1 MRTGLSKATMFIT
14 ASLVVLP
21 AAAHCASSST
31 STVGGVLSG
40 LTQGGTV
47 VLVNNGGD
55 PLILKSNGAFTFSK
69 ALASGRAY
77 DVTLT
82 EKPKDEVCT
91 VGNGSGSADLDVT
104 DVEVNCFTTHPV
116 GGTVSGLLLNETLI
130 LLDNSG
136 DPLRVMRTKLDG
148 NKPFSFTFSTLVG
161 EDSAYNVTVGTQPD
175 GQVCTVASGAGLV
188 GRDDV
193 TNVAVTCATGYSV
206 GGTVTG
212 LSSGAKLTIED
223 NAGNLATVVG
233 ASSNK
238 VTFAFSELQANGA
251 SYDVTIGTQPVNQT
265 CSVTQGSGTIHARD
279 FTGVSISC
287 LKNLFTVGG
296 SVAGLAKHE
305 PLILLDNGG
314 NALRL
319 VNESDKN
326 LAFTFTDRLSD
337 NEPYDVTVGTQP
349 DGQACNVTNGS
360 GVVAGSKDVT
370 DVSVKCEDVYTIGG
384 TINGLPA
391 GETLVLLNNG
401 GEPES
406 VIGSGQEKESFAFST
421 DFASGAPYKVT
432 VGTQP
437 LGAICA
443 VASGTGKVSSGN
455 VTTIAVTCRMT
466 GSTVGGSVQFN
477 GAGGAV
483 TLLVNG
489 GTAFTV
495 SSSSVASV
503 DFIAPLVL
511 KNGSSYAVTVSGTS
525 PAGEK
530 CTVIH
535 GSGKM
540 SNYDVTDVE
549 IVCSAP
555 LAYTVGG
562 TVEFTTPGSVT
573 LLLNGGNF
581 FTVSSATAGSVGF
594 VAGLTLLNEARYS
607 VTVSS
612 VTPATDSCNVSD
624 GIGYIQSA
632 DVTNIQVSCR
642 PPTYTVGG
650 TVDFVTSGGSVTLL
664 LNGGNPV
671 NVTSGSSGTV
681 GFIFDLSLLNAA
693 PYTITVSGA
702 TPTGESC
709 RVTSG
714 GTGSIAGASVTN
726 VVVTCQPPV
735 FTVGGTVDFVT
746 SGGSVALLLDGG
758 NALPVSSGSAA
769 TVSFTFPLNLANQ
782 APYAVTVGGTGPT
795 GESCT
800 VTGGGSGTIK
810 GANVTNVAVTCN
822 PPVPPTYSIAG
833 TVTGL
838 TSSGGSVILTND
850 SANATT
856 VTYPNGSFIFSNIAN
871 NSPYDIEVSVQ
882 PTGETCTPSNNT
894 GTVSGGN
901 VTGVLVSCSPSI
913 SGSGA
918 YYIPFTAMPDTNLP
932 EGDAGATGLFLM
944 NSSEIASGT
953 TPSTDL
959 QWVTAVPTQIL
970 AVGANYS
977 AANGAITG
985 MLPAVMMYSAIGGD
999 GNLHMYGLN
1008 LSDTSQAATPSQ
1020 VGSLSVDPATNQIC
1034 PAIGQGQKDLTD
1046 ATSLFVVLHV
1056 TVASSQ
1062 DNPAPCISGA
1072 RTYYVVQFTDGASV
1086 APFNPNIFPEY
1097 GINPVY
1103 SDGVMTGI
1111 IMADWSQE
1119 EIFLFTDDT
1128 FTSHSTLVES
1138 INNYTVATAS
1148 INDGTPFGKNE
1159 VFIDVTEGLPPTL
1172 FLLTPGSTQST
1183 VIVEGDESTPVLDDN
1198 NAYFIDTSSSTTTV
1212 IYQAALSDGTVTKL
1226 YSGPATVNIGS
1237 PAQQFDVAYQLIGSN
1252 DSALMFY
1259 TNIVSPDDES
1269 IPPQTGT
1276 IYSIPVGTLS
1286 TTPTTIG
1293 GPYNGDV
1300 VSAFLAQP
1308 KVNDLADSVLFA
1320 NITFYSGQSYNVY
1333 AYSSVA
1339 VPPAG
1344 PYGQTPTANSFYVG
1358 ASAGAPLANQLSLN
1372 YSYSDSDGFPVFG
1385 QPSGLVYQI
1394 QGITE
1399 TDGGFGGGNFYQ
1411 VAVSNTPTATELTST
1426 GGTYVIPSA
1435 PAGAEYTIGGVPG
1448 PESTP
1453 GSFGFLNNNVAMG
1466 AVATSNYL
1474 NPTDYDSIGL
1484 LIDTSKAVLLPV
1496 AVPYTNVT
1504 PF

>member
-1 MRTGLSKATMFIT
+1 MRTDLSKPILFSAGLF
-14 ASLVVLP
+14 ALLP
-21 AAAHCASSST
+21 LAAHCASSTT

-69 ALASGRAY
+69 ALLSGRAY
-77 DVTLT
+77 NVTLT
-82 EKPKDEVCT
+82 EHPKDEVCT

-104 DVEVNCFTTHPV
+104 DVEVNCFTTHTV
-116 GGTVSGLLLNETLI
+116 GGTVTGLALNETLV
-130 LLDNSG
+130 LLDNNG

-148 NKPFSFTFSTLVG
+148 NKPISFIFSTAVG
-161 EDSAYNVTVGTQPD
+161 EDSAYNVTVGTQPE

-188 GRDDV
+188 GRDGV

-212 LSSGAKLTIED
+212 LSKGAKLTLED
-223 NAGNLATVVG
+223 NAGNLVAVVG
-233 ASSNK
+233 TSSKK
-238 VTFAFSELQANGA
+238 VTFAFSELLANGA
-251 SYDVTIGTQPVNQT
+251 SYDVTIGTQPLNQT

-287 LKNLFTVGG
+287 LKNPFTIGG

-305 PLILLDNGG
+305 GLILLDNGG
-314 NALRL
+314 NALRIL
-319 VNESDKN
+319 NNDGEKK
-326 LAFTFTDRLSD
+326 LTFTFTYRLSD

-349 DGQACNVTNGS
+349 KGQACTISNGS
-360 GVVAGSKDVT
+360 GVATGSKSVT
-370 DVSVKCEDVYTIGG
+370 DVSVKCQEVYTIGG

-406 VIGSGQEKESFAFST
+406 VIGSGQEKQGFTLST
-421 DFASGAPYKVT
+421 DFAFGAPYKVT

-443 VASGTGKVSSGN
+443 VANGTGKVSSSN

-511 KNGSSYAVTVSGTS
+511 KNGSSYAVTVSSTS

-530 CTVIH
+530 CTAIH
-535 GSGKM
+535 GSGKI

-555 LAYTVGG
+555 LTYAVGG
-562 TVEFTTPGSVT
+562 TVEFTGPGSVT
-573 LLLNGGNF
+573 LLLNGGNP
-581 FTVSSATAGSVGF
+581 FTVSSATSGSVGF
-594 VAGLTLLNEARYS
+594 VAGPKLLNEARYS

-632 DVTNIQVSCR
+632 DVTNIQVSCQ

-664 LNGGNPV
+664 LNGGNAV
-671 NVTSGSSGTV
+671 NVTSGSVGTV

-702 TPTGESC
+702 TPIGESC
-709 RVTSG
+709 S
-714 GTGSIAGASVTN
+714 
-726 VVVTCQPPV
+726 
-735 FTVGGTVDFVT
+735 
-746 SGGSVALLLDGG
+746 
-758 NALPVSSGSAA
+758 
-769 TVSFTFPLNLANQ
+769 
-782 APYAVTVGGTGPT
+782 
-795 GESCT
+795 

-810 GANVTNVAVTCN
+810 GANVTNVAVSCQ
-822 PPVPPTYSIAG
+822 PPAPPTYSISG

-838 TSSGGSVILTND
+838 TSSSDSVTLTD
-850 SANATT
+850 ESAHAIT
-856 VTYPNGSFIFSNIAN
+856 VTYPSSSFIFSNISN

-882 PTGETCTPSNNT
+882 PAGETCTPSNNT

-901 VTGVLVSCSPSI
+901 VTGILISCSPSTS
-913 SGSGA
+913 SGGA
-918 YYIPFTAMPDTNLP
+918 YYIPFIATPLSVLP
-932 EGDAGATGLFLM
+932 EGQSGATGLFLM
-944 NSSEIASGT
+944 NSSEIST
-953 TPSTDL
+953 TPSANL
-959 QWVTAVPTQIL
+959 QWVTDSPAQIL
-970 AVGANYS
+970 AVSAQYS
-977 AANGAITG
+977 AANGAITAVE
-985 MLPAVMMYSAIGGD
+985 PAALMYSTMGGD
-999 GNLHMYGLN
+999 GNLHLYGVTLN
-1008 LSDTSQAATPSQ
+1008 DTSSTVTSTQI
-1020 VGSLSVDPATNQIC
+1020 GSLSVDPATSQIC
-1034 PAIGQGQKDLTD
+1034 PAMGQAQKNLTD

-1056 TVASSQ
+1056 TVASTQ

-1072 RTYYVVQFTDGASV
+1072 GTYYVVQFTDAASV
-1086 APFNPNIFPEY
+1086 APLNPNIHPEF

-1103 SDGVMTGI
+1103 SDGVMTGL
-1111 IMADWSQE
+1111 IMYDWSQE
-1119 EIFLFTDDT
+1119 NLFLFSDDT
-1128 FTSHSTLVES
+1128 FTTHSTLAENL
-1138 INNYTVATAS
+1138 NNYTLAIAQ
-1148 INDGTPFGKNE
+1148 INDGTPFGKSE
-1159 VFIDVTEGLPPTL
+1159 ALIDLTEGSPPSL
-1172 FLLTPGSTQST
+1172 LLLTPGATQST
-1183 VIVEGDESTPVLDDN
+1183 VILQGDESTPVLDDN
-1198 NAYFIDTSSSTTTV
+1198 NAYFIDTTSSTTTF
-1212 IYQAALSDGTVTKL
+1212 IYQAALSGGTVTKL

-1237 PAQQFDVAYQLIGSN
+1237 PAQQFEVDYQLIGSN

-1259 TNIVSPDDES
+1259 TTIVSPDDES

-1286 TTPTTIG
+1286 TTPTIIG
-1293 GPYNGDV
+1293 GPYNGNV

-1308 KVNDLADSVLFA
+1308 EANDLADSVLLA
-1320 NITFYSGQSYNVY
+1320 NIALVSGPSYDVY

-1339 VPPAG
+1339 IPPAG
-1344 PYGQTPTANSFYVG
+1344 PYGQTPTANSFYSGGSTGVPVIG
-1358 ASAGAPLANQLSLN
+1358 QFSLN
-1372 YSYSDSDGFPVFG
+1372 GEGFPAFG
-1385 QPSGLVYQI
+1385 QPSGVVYQI

-1399 TDGGFGGGNFYQ
+1399 TDGGFGGGNLYQ
-1411 VAVSNTPTATELTST
+1411 VAISNTPTATEVTTT
-1426 GGTYVIPSA
+1426 GGGAYVIPNT
-1435 PAGAEYTIGGVPG
+1435 PTGAEYAIGAISGSVNP
-1448 PESTP
+1448 P
-1453 GSFGFLNNNVAMG
+1453 GSFGFLSNNVAVG
-1466 AVATSNYL
+1466 ALASTDYFNL
-1474 NPTDYDSIGL
+1474 TDYDSTPSIGL
-1484 LIDTSKAVLLPV
+1484 LVDASNAFLLPV
-1496 AVPYTNVT
+1496 TLPYTDIV